1 MRLCVFIQI
10 DHGKV
15 GFVALSG
22 ASYRDNKFD
31 RSFRQPKLKGIR
43 MKMKLHWQILI
54 GLAAGVAFGIFAALN
69 QMGDFTHDWVT
80 PFGTLFVNLLK
91 LIAMPLVFASLVTG
105 IASLADVSKLSR
117 MGGRTIGIYLLTT
130 VISITIG
137 LVVVNVLEPGKSLP
151 PEVSADLQASYVG
164 ELEGRADTIEQV
176 RDRGPLQPMVD
187 IVPQNIVAA
196 LSQNI
201 RMLQVVFFALFFG
214 VCLVLVPNENTNVI
228 KSFIQ
233 GMNDVIIK
241 MVDLIMY
248 IAPVGVFA
256 LIAGTITAVAGDSI
270 ETVLSLLSSLGFYTL
285 TVIFGLLL
293 HVLLVYS
300 TFVHFFTRFSLK
312 EFFTGIAPAQ
322 LLAFSTSSSAATLPV
337 TMECVEDNLGVKNE
351 VAAFVLPLGATINL
365 DGTALYQAVATVF
378 IAQALG
384 MELDLVAQLTIVLTA
399 LLASIGTAPAPA
411 AGIIMLVIVLESV
424 GVPSSGIALILGVD
438 RILDMVRTATNVTGD
453 SAVTVLVDS
462 AEKKWEAKA
471 ALLQTKAGHD

>member
-1 MRLCVFIQI
+1 
-10 DHGKV
+10 
-15 GFVALSG
+15 
-22 ASYRDNKFD
+22 
-31 RSFRQPKLKGIR
+31 

-54 GLAAGVAFGIFAALN
+54 GLAAGAAYGIFAAINGLA
-69 QMGDFTHDWVT
+69 DFTSDWVT

-117 MGGRTIGIYLLTT
+117 MGGKTIAIYLFTT

-151 PEVSADLQASYVG
+151 PEVSASLQASYID
-164 ELEGRADTIEQV
+164 EIEGRSATIEEV
-176 RDRGPLQPMVD
+176 RARGPLQPMVD

-201 RMLQVVFFALFFG
+201 RMLQVVFFAMFFG
-214 VCLVLVPNENTNVI
+214 VALILAPNEHTRNVKSLI
-228 KSFIQ
+228 K
-233 GMNDVIIK
+233 GMNDIVIK

-256 LIAGTITAVAGDSI
+256 LIAGTITVVAGDSI
-270 ETVLSLLSSLGFYTL
+270 ESVLSLLSSLGFYTL
-285 TVIFGLLL
+285 VVIFGLLL

-300 TFVHFFTRFSLK
+300 TFVHFFTRFSLR
-312 EFFTGIAPAQ
+312 EFYSGIAPAQ

-337 TMECVEDNLGVKNE
+337 TMECVEENLGVRNE

-365 DGTALYQAVATVF
+365 DGTALYQGVATVF

-384 MELDLVAQLTIVLTA
+384 MELNLAAQLTIVLTA
-399 LLASIGTAPAPA
+399 LLASIGTAPVPA

-453 SAVTVLVDS
+453 CAVTVLVDA
-462 AEKKWEAKA
+462 AETKWAKKH
-471 ALLQTKAGHD
+471 ALLQTESEQN

>member
-1 MRLCVFIQI
+1 
-10 DHGKV
+10 
-15 GFVALSG
+15 
-22 ASYRDNKFD
+22 
-31 RSFRQPKLKGIR
+31 

-69 QMGDFTHDWVT
+69 QLGDFTHDWVT

-164 ELEGRADTIEQV
+164 EIEGRADTIEQV
-176 RDRGPLQPMVD
+176 RERGPLQPMVD

-196 LSQNI
+196 LSANI

-256 LIAGTITAVAGDSI
+256 LIAGTITAVAGDNI
-270 ETVLSLLSSLGFYTL
+270 QTVLSLLSSLGFYTL
-285 TVIFGLLL
+285 VVILGLVL
-293 HVLLVYS
+293 HVLLVYC
-300 TFVHFFTRFSLK
+300 TFVRFFTRFTLK
-312 EFFTGIAPAQ
+312 EFFVGIAPAQ

-351 VAAFVLPLGATINL
+351 VASFVLPLGATINL

-384 MELDLVAQLTIVLTA
+384 MELDLAAQLTIVLTA
-399 LLASIGTAPAPA
+399 LLASIGTAPVPA

-471 ALLQTKAGHD
+471 ALLQTKSGHN

>member
-1 MRLCVFIQI
+1 
-10 DHGKV
+10 
-15 GFVALSG
+15 
-22 ASYRDNKFD
+22 
-31 RSFRQPKLKGIR
+31 

-164 ELEGRADTIEQV
+164 ELEGRADTIDQV
-176 RDRGPLQPMVD
+176 RERGPLQPMVD

-196 LSQNI
+196 LSENI

-214 VCLVLVPNENTNVI
+214 VCLVLVPNENTSVI

-256 LIAGTITAVAGDSI
+256 LIAGTITAVAGDNI
-270 ETVLSLLSSLGFYTL
+270 QTVLSLLSSLGFYTL
-285 TVIFGLLL
+285 VVILGLFL

-312 EFFTGIAPAQ
+312 EFFVGIAPAQ

-351 VAAFVLPLGATINL
+351 VASFVLPLGATINL

-384 MELDLVAQLTIVLTA
+384 MELGLAAQLTIVLTA
-399 LLASIGTAPAPA
+399 LLASIGTAPVPA

-471 ALLQTKAGHD
+471 ALLQTKSSHD

>member
-1 MRLCVFIQI
+1 
-10 DHGKV
+10 
-15 GFVALSG
+15 
-22 ASYRDNKFD
+22 
-31 RSFRQPKLKGIR
+31 
-43 MKMKLHWQILI
+43 MKMKLHWQILL
-54 GLAAGVAFGIFAALN
+54 GLAAGGVYGVLAAINGL
-69 QMGDFTHDWVT
+69 GGFTADWIT

-117 MGGRTIGIYLLTT
+117 MGGKTIAVYLMTT

-151 PEVSADLQASYVG
+151 PEVSASLQASYVD
-164 ELEGRADTIEQV
+164 EIEGRIDTIEQV
-176 RDRGPLQPMVD
+176 KSRGPLQPMVD

-201 RMLQVVFFALFFG
+201 RMLQVVFFAMFFG
-214 VCLVLVPNENTNVI
+214 VCLLLAPNENTRTV

-233 GMNDVIIK
+233 GMNDIIIK

-248 IAPVGVFA
+248 IAPIGVFA
-256 LIAGTITAVAGDSI
+256 LIAGTITVVAGDNI
-270 ETVLSLLSSLGFYTL
+270 DAVLSLLSSLGFYTL
-285 TVIFGLLL
+285 VVLLGLFL

-312 EFFTGIAPAQ
+312 EFYTGIAPAQ

-337 TMECVEDNLGVKNE
+337 TMECVEENLGVKNE
-351 VAAFVLPLGATINL
+351 VASFVLPLGATINL

-384 MELDLVAQLTIVLTA
+384 MELNLAAQLTIVLTA
-399 LLASIGTAPAPA
+399 LLASIGTAPVPA

-438 RILDMVRTATNVTGD
+438 RILDMARTATNVTGD
-453 SAVTVLVDS
+453 SAVTVLIDA
-462 AEKKWEAKA
+462 AENKWAEENA
-471 ALLQTKAGHD
+471 AAQVETTQT

>member
-1 MRLCVFIQI
+1 
-10 DHGKV
+10 
-15 GFVALSG
+15 
-22 ASYRDNKFD
+22 
-31 RSFRQPKLKGIR
+31 

-69 QMGDFTHDWVT
+69 QLGDFTHDWVT

-151 PEVSADLQASYVG
+151 PEVSANLQASYAG
-164 ELEGRADTIEQV
+164 EMEGREDTIEEV

-270 ETVLSLLSSLGFYTL
+270 ETVLSLLGSLGFYTL
-285 TVIFGLLL
+285 VVILGLFL

-312 EFFTGIAPAQ
+312 EFYTGIAPAQ

-337 TMECVEDNLGVKNE
+337 TMECVEENLGVKNE

-399 LLASIGTAPAPA
+399 LLASIGTAPVPA

-471 ALLQTKAGHD
+471 ALLQTESGHD

>member
-1 MRLCVFIQI
+1 
-10 DHGKV
+10 
-15 GFVALSG
+15 
-22 ASYRDNKFD
+22 
-31 RSFRQPKLKGIR
+31 

-54 GLAAGVAFGIFAALN
+54 GLAAGALFGIFAAVN
-69 QMGDFTHDWVT
+69 QLGDFTRDWVT
-80 PFGTLFVNLLK
+80 PFGTLFVNLLR

-105 IASLADVSKLSR
+105 VASLADVSKLSR

-130 VISITIG
+130 VFSITIG
-137 LVVVNVLEPGKSLP
+137 LLVVNFLEPGKSLP
-151 PEVSADLQASYVG
+151 PEVSASLQASYVDQV
-164 ELEGRADTIEQV
+164 EVRADTIEKV

-196 LSQNI
+196 LSENI

-214 VCLVLVPNENTNVI
+214 VCLILAPNENTGTV
-228 KSFIQ
+228 KSLIR

-256 LIAGTITAVAGDSI
+256 LIAGTITAVAGDDIAS
-270 ETVLSLLSSLGFYTL
+270 VLSLLNSLGFYTL
-285 TVIFGLLL
+285 VVIMGLML
-293 HVLLVYS
+293 HVLLVYCS
-300 TFVHFFTRFSLK
+300 FVHFFTRFSLK
-312 EFFTGIAPAQ
+312 QFFTGIAPAQ

-337 TMECVEDNLGVKNE
+337 TMECVEDNLGVKRE
-351 VAAFVLPLGATINL
+351 VASFVLPLGATINL

-384 MELDLVAQLTIVLTA
+384 MELNLAAQLTIVLTA
-399 LLASIGTAPAPA
+399 LLASIGTAPVPA

-453 SAVTVLVDS
+453 AAVTVLVSDAEERAS
-462 AEKKWEAKA
+462 ARS
-471 ALLQTKAGHD
+471 G

>member
-1 MRLCVFIQI
+1 
-10 DHGKV
+10 
-15 GFVALSG
+15 
-22 ASYRDNKFD
+22 
-31 RSFRQPKLKGIR
+31 
-43 MKMKLHWQILI
+43 MKMKLHWQIII
-54 GLAAGVAFGIFAALN
+54 GLLAGMIFGIFAAVN
-69 QMGDFTHDWVT
+69 QLGDFTSDWVT

-105 IASLADVSKLSR
+105 VASLADVSKLSR

-130 VISITIG
+130 VVSITIG
-137 LVVVNVLEPGKSLP
+137 LLVVNLLEPGKSIP
-151 PEVSADLQASYVG
+151 PEVSADLQASYVS
-164 ELEGRADTIEQV
+164 EIEGRADTIEQIKG
-176 RDRGPLQPMVD
+176 RGPLQPLVD

-214 VCLVLVPNENTNVI
+214 VSLVLIPNENTRTV
-228 KSFIQ
+228 KSFIK
-233 GMNDVIIK
+233 GMNDIIIK

-248 IAPVGVFA
+248 VAPVGVFA
-256 LIAGTITAVAGDSI
+256 LIAGTITAVAGDNI
-270 ETVLSLLSSLGFYTL
+270 NTVLSLLSSLGFYTL
-285 TVIFGLLL
+285 VVILGLFL
-293 HVLLVYS
+293 HVVFVYGAI
-300 TFVHFFTRFSLK
+300 VHFLTPFSLK

-337 TMECVEDNLGVKNE
+337 TMECVEENLGVKNE

-384 MELDLVAQLTIVLTA
+384 MDLNLVAQLTIVLTA
-399 LLASIGTAPAPA
+399 LLASIGTAPVPA

-453 SAVTVLVDS
+453 AAVTVLINS
-462 AEKKWEAKA
+462 AEERIAAKA
-471 ALLQTKAGHD
+471 

>member
-1 MRLCVFIQI
+1 
-10 DHGKV
+10 
-15 GFVALSG
+15 
-22 ASYRDNKFD
+22 
-31 RSFRQPKLKGIR
+31 
-43 MKMKLHWQILI
+43 MKMKLHWKIII
-54 GLAAGVAFGIFAALN
+54 GLVAGVFFGIFAAVN
-69 QMGDFTHDWVT
+69 QLGDFTSDWIT

-105 IASLADVSKLSR
+105 VASLADVKKLSR

-130 VISITIG
+130 VVSITIG
-137 LVVVNVLEPGKSLP
+137 LLLVNLLEPGKSIP
-151 PEVSADLQASYVG
+151 PEVSANLQASFVG
-164 ELEGRADTIEQV
+164 EMEGRADTIEQV
-176 RDRGPLQPMVD
+176 RQRGPLQPMVD

-196 LSQNI
+196 FSQNI

-214 VCLVLVPNENTNVI
+214 VSLVLVQNEATRTVKTLI
-228 KSFIQ
+228 K
-233 GMNDVIIK
+233 GMNDIIIK

-248 IAPVGVFA
+248 IAPIGVFA
-256 LIAGTITAVAGDSI
+256 LIAGTITAVAGDNI

-285 TVIFGLLL
+285 VVIFGLFL
-293 HVLLVYS
+293 HVIIVYS
-300 TFVHFFTRFSLK
+300 SIVHFLTPYSLK
-312 EFFTGIAPAQ
+312 EFYTGIAPAQ

-337 TMECVEDNLGVKNE
+337 TMECAVDNLGVKKE

-384 MELDLVAQLTIVLTA
+384 MELNLAAQLTIVLTA
-399 LLASIGTAPAPA
+399 LLASIGTAPVPA

-453 SAVTVLVDS
+453 SAVTILIDS
-462 AEKKWEAKA
+462 AEKKIAAKSSQ
-471 ALLQTKAGHD
+471 LQVESNQN

>member
-1 MRLCVFIQI
+1 
-10 DHGKV
+10 
-15 GFVALSG
+15 
-22 ASYRDNKFD
+22 
-31 RSFRQPKLKGIR
+31 
-43 MKMKLHWQILI
+43 MKMKLHWQIII
-54 GLAAGVAFGIFAALN
+54 GLVAGGMFGIFAAVN
-69 QMGDFTHDWVT
+69 QLGDFTSDWVA

-105 IASLADVSKLSR
+105 VASLADVKKLSR
-117 MGGRTIGIYLLTT
+117 MGGKTIGIYLMTT
-130 VISITIG
+130 VVSITIG
-137 LVVVNVLEPGKSLP
+137 LVVVNLLEPGKSIP

-164 ELEGRADTIEQV
+164 EMEGRAETIEQV
-176 RDRGPLQPMVD
+176 KSRGPLQPMVD

-214 VCLVLVPNENTNVI
+214 VALVLAPNEHTRTV

-233 GMNDVIIK
+233 GMNDIVIK

-248 IAPVGVFA
+248 LAPVGVFA
-256 LIAGTITAVAGDSI
+256 LIAGTITAVAGDNI
-270 ETVLSLLSSLGFYTL
+270 ETVLNLLSSLGFYTL
-285 TVIFGLLL
+285 VVIFGLLL
-293 HVLLVYS
+293 HVLFVYCS
-300 TFVHFFTRFSLK
+300 IVKFLTPFTLK
-312 EFFTGIAPAQ
+312 QFFTGIAPAQ

-337 TMECVEDNLGVKNE
+337 TMECVEENLGVKNE

-384 MELDLVAQLTIVLTA
+384 MELDLAAQLTIVLTA
-399 LLASIGTAPAPA
+399 LLASIGTAPVPA

-453 SAVTVLVDS
+453 AAVTILIDT
-462 AEKKWEAKA
+462 AEKKHAAKA
-471 ALLQTKAGHD
+471 GQLQADTGQN

>member
-1 MRLCVFIQI
+1 
-10 DHGKV
+10 
-15 GFVALSG
+15 
-22 ASYRDNKFD
+22 
-31 RSFRQPKLKGIR
+31 

-164 ELEGRADTIEQV
+164 ELEGRADTIDQV
-176 RDRGPLQPMVD
+176 RERGPLQPMVD

-196 LSQNI
+196 LSENI

-214 VCLVLVPNENTNVI
+214 VCLVLVPNENTSVI

-256 LIAGTITAVAGDSI
+256 LIAGTITAVAGDNI
-270 ETVLSLLSSLGFYTL
+270 QTVLSLLSSLGFYTL
-285 TVIFGLLL
+285 VVILGLFL

-312 EFFTGIAPAQ
+312 EFFVGIAPAQ

-351 VAAFVLPLGATINL
+351 VASFVLPLGATINL

-384 MELDLVAQLTIVLTA
+384 MELGLAAQLTIVLTA
-399 LLASIGTAPAPA
+399 LLASIGTAPVPA

-462 AEKKWEAKA
+462 AEKKWEAKE
-471 ALLQTKAGHD
+471 ALLQTKSVHD

>member
-1 MRLCVFIQI
+1 
-10 DHGKV
+10 
-15 GFVALSG
+15 
-22 ASYRDNKFD
+22 
-31 RSFRQPKLKGIR
+31 
-43 MKMKLHWQILI
+43 MKMKLHWQIMI
-54 GLAAGVAFGIFAALN
+54 GLAAGTAFGIFAALN
-69 QMGDFTHDWVT
+69 QLGDFTNDWVT

-117 MGGRTIGIYLLTT
+117 MGGRTIAVYLMTT

-137 LVVVNVLEPGKSLP
+137 LVVVNLLEPGKSIP
-151 PEVSADLQASYVG
+151 PEVSADLQASYVSQI
-164 ELEGRADTIEQV
+164 EGRADIIEQV
-176 RDRGPLQPMVD
+176 KSRGPLQPLVD

-214 VCLVLVPNENTNVI
+214 VCLILAPNENTRTV

-233 GMNDVIIK
+233 GMNDIIIK

-256 LIAGTITAVAGDSI
+256 LIAGTITAVAGDNI
-270 ETVLSLLSSLGFYTL
+270 ETVLSLLGSLGFYTL
-285 TVIFGLLL
+285 VVIFGLFL

-300 TFVHFFTRFSLK
+300 SFVHFFTRFSLK

-351 VAAFVLPLGATINL
+351 VASFVLPLGATINL

-384 MELDLVAQLTIVLTA
+384 MELDIVAQLTIVLTA
-399 LLASIGTAPAPA
+399 LLASIGTAPVPA

-453 SAVTVLVDS
+453 AAVTVLIDS
-462 AEKKWEAKA
+462 AEKKWAAKEV
-471 ALLQTKAGHD
+471 LLQGDSGPG

>member
-1 MRLCVFIQI
+1 
-10 DHGKV
+10 
-15 GFVALSG
+15 
-22 ASYRDNKFD
+22 
-31 RSFRQPKLKGIR
+31 

-164 ELEGRADTIEQV
+164 ELEGRADTIDQV
-176 RDRGPLQPMVD
+176 RERGPLQPMVD

-196 LSQNI
+196 LSENI

-256 LIAGTITAVAGDSI
+256 LIAGTITAVAGDNI
-270 ETVLSLLSSLGFYTL
+270 QTVLSLLSSLGFYTL
-285 TVIFGLLL
+285 VVILGLFL

-312 EFFTGIAPAQ
+312 EFFVGIAPAQ

-351 VAAFVLPLGATINL
+351 VASFVLPLGATINL

-384 MELDLVAQLTIVLTA
+384 MELGLAAQLTIVLTA
-399 LLASIGTAPAPA
+399 LLASIGTAPVPA

-471 ALLQTKAGHD
+471 ALLQTKSSHD

>member
-1 MRLCVFIQI
+1 
-10 DHGKV
+10 
-15 GFVALSG
+15 
-22 ASYRDNKFD
+22 
-31 RSFRQPKLKGIR
+31 

-117 MGGRTIGIYLLTT
+117 MGGRTIGIYMLTT

-151 PEVSADLQASYVG
+151 PEVSADLQASYEG
-164 ELEGRADTIEQV
+164 EIEGRADTIEQV
-176 RDRGPLQPMVD
+176 RERGPLQPMVD

-196 LSQNI
+196 LSENI

-293 HVLLVYS
+293 HVLLVYC

-337 TMECVEDNLGVKNE
+337 TMECVEENLGVKNE
-351 VAAFVLPLGATINL
+351 VASFVLPLGATINL

-399 LLASIGTAPAPA
+399 LLASIGTAPVPA

-471 ALLQTKAGHD
+471 ALLQTKSSHD